1 MAKTNEFRRHSN
13 MRVEKNDE
21 GRQIRSDFD
30 FYSCARVFAIDTA
43 SQLEKEKKMQKTFA
57 KKLIFKTQ
65 KRQASKKSL

>member
-57 KKLIFKTQ
+57 KKINIQ
-65 KRQASKKSL
+65 NSKKTSK